1 MAERRM
7 FAKNVIDSDIF
18 LDMPLSTQALY
29 FHLAMRADD
38 DGFVNNPKKIS
49 RMIGADDDS
58 LKLLCIKKFLI
69 PFENGVVVIRHWK
82 VHNYIRKDTY
92 KETAY
97 KAEKAQLYV
106 DGSEQYNIR
115 GGTVTE
121 VSQVRDVTVNGS
133 LTQDRI
139 GKDRIG
145 KDRLDIDSGKPQK
158 HKFGEYKHVLLTD
171 DEYSRLCDDYGPATA
186 DLYIKKVD
194 EYCEQ
199 SGKRYKNYN
208 LAIRNTF
215 MGRDNV
221 KPLHRTEADLYKGL
235 TKDSEGFYVDKD
247 GNRYV

>member
-106 DGSEQYNIR
+106 DASEQYNIR
-115 GGTVTE
+115 DGTVTE
-121 VSQVRDVTVNGS
+121 VSQVRDVTVDGS

-158 HKFGEYKHVLLTD
+158 HKHGEFNHVLLTD

-215 MGRDNV
+215 MSRDNV
-221 KPLHRTEADLYKGL
+221 KPIHRTEADLYKGL

>member
-7 FAKNVIDSDIF
+7 FAKNVIDSDLF

-49 RMIGADDDS
+49 KMIGADDDS
-58 LKLLCIKKFLI
+58 LKLLCVKKFLI

-97 KAEKAQLYV
+97 KVEKALLYV
-106 DGSEQYNIR
+106 DDNEQYH
-115 GGTVTE
+115 TCDEPVTE
-121 VSQVRDVTVNGS
+121 LTQVRDVTVDGS

-145 KDRLDIDSGKPQK
+145 KDRIDIDSGKPQK
-158 HKFGEYKHVLLTD
+158 HKHGEFKHVLLTD
-171 DEYSRLCDDYGPATA
+171 DEYSKLCKDYGQDIA
-186 DLYIKKVD
+186 DKYIQKVD
-194 EYCEQ
+194 EYCEMK
-199 SGKRYKNYN
+199 GKSYKNYN

-215 MGRDNV
+215 MSRDNV